1 MRAAVLSLAAA
12 AWLLVP
18 GSAAAAGGGSA
29 LFKQNCSSCHSVGG
43 GTGVGPDLKG
53 VVTANN
59 GRAIAAFIADPAK
72 AIAGDPRLGA
82 LVKKFHGLT
91 MPSLG
96 LSQAQIA
103 ALVTYLGAGARE
115 ARPAAATPVA
125 GNVAAGENL
134 FTGATQL
141 THGGAACISC
151 HSIAG
156 TGKLGGGRVGP
167 DLTRAVSRYGGSSG
181 LASVL
186 SNIAFPA
193 MVPVYRSHP
202 LTRSEQADLAAFLA
216 SSRQTAPAP
225 AADHTPLLVLLGA
238 SVTAATL
245 ALMLVVWPRRRLV
258 VRKRLAP
265 SSTIRRA

>member
-1 MRAAVLSLAAA
+1 MRAAVLSLAEAA
-12 AWLLVP
+12 LFLP

-29 LFKQNCSSCHSVGG
+29 FFKQNCSSCHTVGG
-43 GTGVGPDLKG
+43 GDGVGPDLKG

-59 GRAIAAFIADPAK
+59 EQAIAAFIADPGK
-72 AIAGDPRLGA
+72 AIAGDPRLAA

-91 MPSLG
+91 MPNLG

-115 ARPAAATPVA
+115 AVPAAAKPVG
-125 GNVAAGENL
+125 GNAAAGKNL

-141 THGGAACISC
+141 AHGGAACISC
-151 HSIAG
+151 HTVAG

-167 DLTRAVSRYGGSSG
+167 DLSLAASRFGGAKG

-193 MVPVYRSHP
+193 MAPVYRSHP

-216 SSRQTAPAP
+216 SSRQTAPSK

-238 SVTAATL
+238 GVTAAIL

-258 VRKRLAP
+258 VRKRIAP
-265 SSTIRRA
+265 TSTIRRA